1 MPLVQPKG
9 GIPTFFNDRVNIK
22 GEGFSSRRDTEQ
34 GEQVPIRLIIEIN
47 DFWPIDTISWDD
59 LPQPFTLK
67 SMDEVS

>member
-47 DFWPIDTISWDD
+47 DFLPIDTIS
-59 LPQPFTLK
+59 
-67 SMDEVS
+67 